1 MQHESLNRSPKKNWV
16 ERAGQLPAYIQ
27 HIAKDIHEERG
38 LPLDQAI
45 PIAISRVK
53 VWATG
58 KGVSKETQAKAAK
71 ALAEWEALKAKSHAK
86 KAGSKVRA
94 SETAVE
100 KIVRLSN
107 RKFSTETR
115 EKLAD
120 KGAAMPDGSFPIP
133 DKGALRR
140 AILSFGRGKGDK
152 AAIKAHIKKRARALG
167 ATDMLPEGW

>member
-1 MQHESLNRSPKKNWV
+1 MQHESLDRSPKKNWV

-100 KIVRLSN
+100 KIVRLSVLDAKK
-107 RKFSTETR
+107 RS
-115 EKLAD
+115 KLKPSDFAI
-120 KGAAMPDGSFPIP
+120 PP
-133 DKGALRR
+133 DKYPIMDESHARNALARVSQHGTPEEKRR
-140 AILSFGRGKGDK
+140 VR
-152 AAIKAHIKKRARALG
+152 AAVKRRYPNI
-167 ATDMLPEGW
+167 DVSK